1 LDASRASLEIR
12 KRTLEINDE
21 LKGRFQPIDVNMGI
35 NSGVA
40 SVGMTKFD
48 GAAGTR
54 MTFTA
59 TGPVTNLAA
68 RIAAAAKEGDILVGP
83 ETAERIKK
91 EITLHDRG
99 PKSFKNVK
107 EKVRVFSLIRPD

>member
-1 LDASRASLEIR
+1 
-12 KRTLEINDE
+12 
-21 LKGRFQPIDVNMGI
+21 MGI

-40 SVGMTKFD
+40 SVGMTRFD

-68 RIAAAAKEGDILVGP
+68 RIAAAAKDGDILIGP
-83 ETAERIKK
+83 ETAARIKR
-91 EITLHDRG
+91 EITLYDRG
-99 PKSFKNVK
+99 PKIFKNMK
-107 EKVRVFSLIRPD
+107 GKVQVFSLVRPR